1 MSAPQ
6 ARLVES
12 RDPSTG
18 EVWRRF
24 DACDAAAVA
33 RALQQAR
40 DAQPAWAGAPIADR
54 ARVLERFRKL
64 LFARRHEA
72 AELVSREN
80 GKPPIEAMGEVML
93 VMDFARFYSSGKAL
107 RALRP
112 QRFTPQSM
120 AMWRKRIEI
129 LHEPLGVV
137 GVIAPWNYPLMLPAG
152 IVIPALVAGN
162 AVLLKPSEFTPS
174 SALLLGELLG
184 EAGVPPGVLA
194 VLPGAGETG
203 RAITTCGVDKLFFT
217 GSEATGR
224 AVAIACA
231 EQLVPCSLELGG
243 SDPAIVLA
251 SADVNIAA
259 DGILWGRCFNA
270 GQTCV
275 AAKRVFVEAP
285 AYDAFLLAIA
295 TRVKELSVSLDR
307 GSAEVGTLIR
317 PQQREMLQAQL
328 DDALAHGARVVAS
341 ASGPAGVFAPT
352 ILADLSDEMRVM
364 REETFGPLLPVIR
377 VRDANEAVRLANAS
391 TYGLSASVWG
401 DEPQASRVARR
412 LDAGTVVIN
421 DALVAAGLA
430 EVPHGGVKRSGSGRS
445 HGIAGLLECVKTRTL
460 VHETLPGK
468 PQVWWFPY
476 GGALAAGMDAFLS
489 MAHGSG
495 GARLRGLLGA
505 RALVSRLKS
514 RRR

>member
-1 MSAPQ
+1 MRWNSA
-6 ARLVES
+6 
-12 RDPSTG
+12 
-18 EVWRRF
+18 
-24 DACDAAAVA
+24 DAADVSQALATA
-33 RALQQAR
+33 RG
-40 DAQPAWAGAPIADR
+40 AQPAWAGAPVTER

-80 GKPPIEAMGEVML
+80 GKPQIEAMGEVML
-93 VMDFARFYSSGKAL
+93 TLDFARFYSSRKAL
-107 RALRP
+107 RALRTE
-112 QRFTPQSM
+112 RFTPQSM

-152 IVIPALVAGN
+152 VVIPALIAGN
-162 AVLLKPSEFTPS
+162 AVLLKPSEFTTA
-174 SALLLGELLG
+174 SALMLREFLR
-184 EAGVPPGVLA
+184 EAGVPDGVVT
-194 VLPGAGETG
+194 VLTGAGDTG
-203 RAITTCGVDKLFFT
+203 RALTTAGVDKVFFT

-224 AVAIACA
+224 AVAVACA
-231 EQLVPCSLELGG
+231 ERLIPCSLELGG

-285 AYDAFLLAIA
+285 AYDAFLAAIGA
-295 TRVKELSVSLDR
+295 RVRELNVSLER
-307 GSAEVGTLIR
+307 SSAEVGTLIR
-317 PQQREMLQAQL
+317 PMQQELLHAQL
-328 DDALAHGARVVAS
+328 RDALAQGARIVAS
-341 ASGPAGVFAPT
+341 ASGPSDVFMPT
-352 ILADLSDEMRVM
+352 ILADVSDEMRVM

-377 VRDANEAVRLANAS
+377 VTDAKEAVRLANAS

-401 DEPQASRVARR
+401 AEPQASRIAKQ
-412 LDAGTVVIN
+412 LDAGTIVIN
-421 DALVAAGLA
+421 DALISAGLA
-430 EVPHGGVKRSGSGRS
+430 EVPHGGMKRSGSGRS
-445 HGIAGLLECVKTRTL
+445 HGVAGLLECVKTRTL

-476 GGALAAGMDAFLS
+476 GEALAQGMDAFLT

-495 GARLRGLLGA
+495 TARLRGLLGA
-505 RALVSRLKS
+505 RTLASRLKS